1 MFEEKKKENEIE
13 ELTGATQT
21 PSEELE
27 TTQEPNEE
35 PTPMEENNVE
45 VEETE
50 TTEENEDGISNEI
63 PSQEPTPMEEE
74 MNVEEDIQEQPKMFD
89 QNYVNELVGRTR
101 MEARDKAMRALYDK
115 YGVEDDNGLD
125 EVFGRGQAYNILN
138 DNYMDTQTRLSDALT
153 ENALL
158 KSGIDQSRWD
168 DAKFI
173 LGGKGLDITIENIA
187 AELATHPEWMKAVI
201 SPEMQ
206 DAAPMRELS
215 PEAAEQM
222 ASMPRANDNKNH
234 PSSEIRRFGSETP
247 NTTDETSEEDIID
260 KLFSLKR

>member
-1 MFEEKKKENEIE
+1 MLENERKENEIE
-13 ELTGATQT
+13 ETLTGATQT
-21 PSEELE
+21 PSEEVEQQQVPDEAPIPVDEDDNVPLD
-27 TTQEPNEE
+27 NEE
-35 PTPMEENNVE
+35 ELEPQ
-45 VEETE
+45 
-50 TTEENEDGISNEI
+50 EDL
-63 PSQEPTPMEEE
+63 
-74 MNVEEDIQEQPKMFD
+74 NVEENIEQEEPKMFD

-138 DNYMDTQTRLSDALT
+138 DNYMDTQSRLSDALT

-187 AELATHPEWMKAVI
+187 AELATHPEWMKAVM

-206 DAAPMRELS
+206 GANTMRELS

-222 ASMPRANDNKNH
+222 VTMPKNSENRNN
-234 PSSEIRRFGSETP
+234 PSSEIRKFGSETP
-247 NTTDETSEEDIID
+247 NTVDEANEEDIID
-260 KLFSLKR
+260 KLFSLRR

>member
-1 MFEEKKKENEIE
+1 MFENEKKENEIE
-13 ELTGATQT
+13 ETLIGDTQT

-27 TTQEPNEE
+27 QQQEPDEQPIPVGDDNIADEGEGEGNNDNNVPFDDTEE
-35 PTPMEENNVE
+35 PQEDLNVE
-45 VEETE
+45 
-50 TTEENEDGISNEI
+50 DSI
-63 PSQEPTPMEEE
+63 EEE
-74 MNVEEDIQEQPKMFD
+74 PKMFD

-138 DNYMDTQTRLSDALT
+138 DNYMDAQTRLSDALT

-187 AELATHPEWMKAVI
+187 AELATHPEWMKAVM

-206 DAAPMRELS
+206 GQQPMRELS
-215 PEAAEQM
+215 PEDAEQM
-222 ASMPRANDNKNH
+222 ASMPRANDNRNH
-234 PSSEIRRFGSETP
+234 PSSEIRKFGSETP
-247 NTTDETSEEDIID
+247 NMADETSEEDIID

>member
-1 MFEEKKKENEIE
+1 MFEEIKKENEIE

-27 TTQEPNEE
+27 TTQEPDE
-35 PTPMEENNVE
+35 TPIPVEDDATSYTEE
-45 VEETE
+45 VEEE
-50 TTEENEDGISNEI
+50 IFDEI
-63 PSQEPTPMEEE
+63 PSQEEPTMEEE
-74 MNVEEDIQEQPKMFD
+74 TVEEDIQEEPKMFD

-138 DNYMDTQTRLSDALT
+138 DNYMDTQSRLSDALT

-173 LGGKGLDITIENIA
+173 LGGKGLDITTENIA
-187 AELATHPEWMKAVI
+187 AELTTHPEWMKAVI
-201 SPEMQ
+201 SSENQ

-222 ASMPRANDNKNH
+222 AAMPKANDNKNH

-247 NTTDETSEEDIID
+247 NTTDEASEEDIID

>member
-1 MFEEKKKENEIE
+1 MFEEIKKENEIE

-27 TTQEPNEE
+27 PTQEPDETPIPVEDDATSYTEEIEEEISDE
-35 PTPMEENNVE
+35 PT
-45 VEETE
+45 
-50 TTEENEDGISNEI
+50 
-63 PSQEPTPMEEE
+63 MEEE
-74 MNVEEDIQEQPKMFD
+74 NVEESIEEETQPKMFD
-89 QNYVNELVGRTR
+89 QDYVNELVGRTR

-187 AELATHPEWMKAVI
+187 AELATHPEWMKAVV
-201 SPEMQ
+201 SNNMQ
-206 DAAPMRELS
+206 GEVPMRELS
-215 PEAAEQM
+215 PESAEQM
-222 ASMPRANDNKNH
+222 ANMPRNDNK

>member
-1 MFEEKKKENEIE
+1 MFENERKENEIE
-13 ELTGATQT
+13 ENLNGATQT
-21 PSEELE
+21 PSEEVDQQQVPDEAEE
-27 TTQEPNEE
+27 TTVETEQI
-35 PTPMEENNVE
+35 EENIPE
-45 VEETE
+45 QEEETE
-50 TTEENEDGISNEI
+50 VLEDV
-63 PSQEPTPMEEE
+63 
-74 MNVEEDIQEQPKMFD
+74 NVEENIEPEEPKMFD

-138 DNYMDTQTRLSDALT
+138 DNYMDTQSRLSDALT

-187 AELATHPEWMKAVI
+187 AELATHPEWMKAVM

-206 DAAPMRELS
+206 GANPTKELS
-215 PEAAEQM
+215 PELAEQM
-222 ASMPRANDNKNH
+222 ATMPRMTDTRNN

-247 NTTDETSEEDIID
+247 NITDETSEEDIID
-260 KLFSLKR
+260 KLFSLNR

>member
-1 MFEEKKKENEIE
+1 MLENERKENEIE
-13 ELTGATQT
+13 ETLTGATQT
-21 PSEELE
+21 PSEEVE
-27 TTQEPNEE
+27 QQQVPDEDPIPVDEDNESDDNTTLPFDNEE
-35 PTPMEENNVE
+35 ELEPQ
-45 VEETE
+45 
-50 TTEENEDGISNEI
+50 EDL
-63 PSQEPTPMEEE
+63 
-74 MNVEEDIQEQPKMFD
+74 NVEENIEQEEPKMFD

-138 DNYMDTQTRLSDALT
+138 DNYMDTQSRLSDALT

-187 AELATHPEWMKAVI
+187 AELATHPEWMKAVM

-206 DAAPMRELS
+206 GANTMRELS

-222 ASMPRANDNKNH
+222 ATMPKNSENRNN
-234 PSSEIRRFGSETP
+234 PSSEIRKFGSETP
-247 NTTDETSEEDIID
+247 NTVDEANEEDIID

>member
-1 MFEEKKKENEIE
+1 MLENERKENEIE
-13 ELTGATQT
+13 ETLTGDTQT
-21 PSEELE
+21 PSEEVEQQQVPDE
-27 TTQEPNEE
+27 TPIPVDENDEGEGNDVPFDNEE
-35 PTPMEENNVE
+35 ELEPQ
-45 VEETE
+45 
-50 TTEENEDGISNEI
+50 EDL
-63 PSQEPTPMEEE
+63 
-74 MNVEEDIQEQPKMFD
+74 NVEENIEQEEPKMFD

-138 DNYMDTQTRLSDALT
+138 DNYMSTQSRLSDALT

-187 AELATHPEWMKAVI
+187 AELATHPEWMKAVM

-206 DAAPMRELS
+206 GANTMRELS

-222 ASMPRANDNKNH
+222 ATMPKNNENRNN
-234 PSSEIRRFGSETP
+234 PSSEIRKFGSETP
-247 NTTDETSEEDIID
+247 NTVDEANEEDIID